1 MFEQSMGGGQKE
13 SNPFGNWRKGD
24 FGEAPQSSSKKTRNS
39 PRQEQDP
46 RGGGQPQYQ
55 EPQPEPYQQHKGQL
69 APPQK

>member
-46 RGGGQPQYQ
+46 RGGGQP
-55 EPQPEPYQQHKGQL
+55 
-69 APPQK
+69 